1 MDDPFPSSRR
11 GGVEEERAS
20 GNLLSPSLEPQIE
33 SRAREILGLNDLE
46 TMPNALA
53 VRAEQLWRLDHF
65 AANVPFTNPMFVPMG
80 HSSDTGML
88 YEAVATV
95 VRRHEALRT
104 RLALRQGR
112 AVQIVEDW
120 KSFGIEMVDIHQSD
134 LTEDRPGR
142 TSPISEF
149 TQIAMDLYAQD
160 AFHCRAFRDEDGDVT
175 LGFLAHGF
183 FSDAWS
189 SQLLFREIRAIY
201 AALQNRQAAN
211 LNPVLQYNDYAQA
224 QRRSL
229 GRNLASHLGY
239 WRRKLADMP
248 PAGLPYDHQESE
260 GRRGRSY
267 FFVDQ
272 SVVAPL
278 VEISQANRVSLTL
291 VLLAAYQLA
300 LARWSG
306 QSDILSAAYT
316 ADRVNP
322 EFRNTIGFLVTN
334 MPLRTRIDRTIDFRS
349 FLLDLARE
357 FYSGYAHR
365 ELSCELY
372 EAIFS
377 PGRPFCAT
385 VFNFVPLQKNF
396 FDSELHSV
404 PSFDSTLIASAASKP
419 AIYREIYLGLAQYPN
434 GVLGK
439 LFYNADRFTPE
450 GMEKFILHFRAV
462 VQAIAS
468 DPDIM
473 VKELAGPAG

>member
-1 MDDPFPSSRR
+1 MDDPFSTDRHVDSKGGRVSGDLFAR
-11 GGVEEERAS
+11 GFG
-20 GNLLSPSLEPQIE
+20 PQVAGH
-33 SRAREILGLNDLE
+33 ARDILGLNDLQ
-46 TMPNALA
+46 TAPDALA
-53 VRAEQLWRLDHF
+53 VRAEQLWRLDQF

-80 HSSDTGML
+80 HSPDTGPL

-112 AVQIVEDW
+112 AVQVVEDW
-120 KSFGIEMVDIHQSD
+120 KPSRIEMMDIRQSD
-134 LTEDRPGR
+134 LSEDRPGR
-142 TSPISEF
+142 VSPISEF

-160 AFHCRAFRDEDGDVT
+160 AFHCRAFRDENGAVT

-189 SQLLFREIRAIY
+189 SQLLLRGIRAVH
-201 AALQNRQAAN
+201 AALQNRQDAA
-211 LNPVLQYNDYAQA
+211 LDPVLQYQDYAQA

-229 GRNLASHLGY
+229 DGNLASHLGY
-239 WRRKLADMP
+239 WHRKLGDMP
-248 PAGLPYDHQESE
+248 PTRLPYDHQKAE

-267 FFVDQ
+267 FFIDQ
-272 SVVAPL
+272 AVVAPL
-278 VEISQANRVSLTL
+278 AAISQANRVSLTL

-306 QSDILSAAYT
+306 QQDILSAAYT
-316 ADRVNP
+316 ADRVRP
-322 EFRNTIGFLVTN
+322 EFQKTIGFLVAN
-334 MPLRTRIDRTIDFRS
+334 MPVRSRIDRTVDFRS

-357 FYSGYAHR
+357 FYGSYAHR

-372 EAIFS
+372 EAIFA
-377 PGRPFCAT
+377 PEKPFCAS

-404 PSFDSTLIASAASKP
+404 PSFGNTLVASEASKP
-419 AIYREIYLGLAQYPN
+419 AIYREVYLGLAQYPN
-434 GVLGK
+434 GILGK

-450 GMEKFILHFRAV
+450 GMEKFIQHFRAV
-462 VQAIAS
+462 AGAIAQ
-468 DPDIM
+468 DPG
-473 VKELAGPAG
+473 LAVGTLVDGRP